1 MAALRKRMFTFEK
14 LSQPAADLPPPRQ
27 PRIAPA
33 NCICRPRSIRF
44 LDSHARPETIES
56 LRRTT
61 GEFHE
66 ATYSRDR
73 RPVMCGGTGAGASTR
88 VQHTTDTGAARHTG
102 TGDSPQ
108 TRRADTSP
116 TNPARAG

>member
-14 LSQPAADLPPPRQ
+14 LSQPAADLPPARP

-44 LDSHARPETIES
+44 LDSQARPETIES
-56 LRRTT
+56 LQRTT

-73 RPVMCGGTGAGASTR
+73 RPVMCGGTGAGANTR
-88 VQHTTDTGAARHTG
+88 GAN
-102 TGDSPQ
+102 S
-108 TRRADTSP
+108 
-116 TNPARAG
+116 ARANRKNRSRKRRCYPAFDGHYRKLENG